1 MAESTSIQKQES
13 QSVDKP
19 ERTRSSR
26 FFVPAT
32 DIIEKENAILLLSDM
47 PGCDEK
53 SINITL
59 ENNQLIIE
67 GQVQFEG
74 PKEYQLIHSEYATGD
89 YYRSF
94 VLNDMIDRDKI
105 EAQYKNGVLHLTLP
119 KSEKSKA
126 RQIAIKA
133 G

>member
-1 MAESTSIQKQES
+1 MAESKSMQKQES
-13 QSVDKP
+13 QSIDKL

-26 FFVPAT
+26 LYVPAT
-32 DIIEKENAILLLSDM
+32 DIIEKDNAILLLSDM

-59 ENNQLIIE
+59 ENNQLTIE
-67 GQVQFEG
+67 GRVDFKT
-74 PKEYQLIHSEYATGD
+74 PDEYQLIHSEYGTGD

-94 VLNDMIDRDKI
+94 VLNDMVDREKI
-105 EAQYKNGVLHLTLP
+105 EAHYKNGVLRLTLP
-119 KSEKSKA
+119 KSEKTKA
-126 RQIAIKA
+126 RQIAVTA